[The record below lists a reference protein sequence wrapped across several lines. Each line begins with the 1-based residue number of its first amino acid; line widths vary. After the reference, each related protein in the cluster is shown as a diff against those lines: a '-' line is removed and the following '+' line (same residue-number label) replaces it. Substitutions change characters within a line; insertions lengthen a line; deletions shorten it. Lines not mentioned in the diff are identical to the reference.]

1 MPEWL
6 KLRSLGPRAPRSCS
20 GSSGGECWKRMFWK
34 RTNASCMTDLLPGRR
49 CSGVKASA
57 AIGKPFASVDTASL
71 AEALSKPSSASSG
84 PMDVASSR
92 QMAYCRLT
100 WASRR
105 ELLAGFCCTSWRR
118 PARKPHA
125 NAAARSATLLP
136 VAAARVVIP
145 PISMCM
151 VCSFRVRL
159 GARAAG
165 EITRTLKVL
174 IHPFSIAL
182 RSRVSS
188 NHNLTINSV
197 TNFALNKSQKSPFML
212 SCVTILKTADN
223 ATNTRHTSISRRIEH
238 IHGCWR
244 HLLVY
249 SPPLQAH
256 FLDFHPPP
264 STQLYL
270 RAHTPA
276 PQDTRPRALE
286 RTTIAK
292 TQLLG

>member
-6 KLRSLGPRAPRSCS
+6 KFLSLGPRAPRSCS

-151 VCSFRVRL
+151 VCSFRAWAL
-159 GARAAG
+159 AARAAG
-165 EITRTLKVL
+165 GINKDREITIRLLMPNKL
-174 IHPFSIAL
+174 RLQSLGAL
-182 RSRVSS
+182 FWGCSGAYA
-188 NHNLTINSV
+188 SV
-197 TNFALNKSQKSPFML
+197 TSRSP
-212 SCVTILKTADN
+212 SA
-223 ATNTRHTSISRRIEH
+223 
-238 IHGCWR
+238 
-244 HLLVY
+244 
-249 SPPLQAH
+249 
-256 FLDFHPPP
+256 
-264 STQLYL
+264 
-270 RAHTPA
+270 
-276 PQDTRPRALE
+276 
-286 RTTIAK
+286 
-292 TQLLG
+292 